1 MQSLFR
7 GKMPKKTMIE
17 REDEA
22 YNLRRGLEAKRERE
36 RSLKNFER
44 IKRHH
49 QEYVARH
56 GRTWLNH
63 SH

>member
-1 MQSLFR
+1 
-7 GKMPKKTMIE
+7 MPKKPMIE

-44 IKRHH
+44 VKQQH

-63 SH
+63 SHKH

>member
-1 MQSLFR
+1 
-7 GKMPKKTMIE
+7 MPKKPMIE

-36 RSLKNFER
+36 RSLENLQRVKQQ
-44 IKRHH
+44 H

-63 SH
+63 FHKY

>member
-1 MQSLFR
+1 
-7 GKMPKKTMIE
+7 MIE

-36 RSLKNFER
+36 RSLINFER
-44 IKRHH
+44 VKQQH

-63 SH
+63 SHKH